1 MKALTLHQPW
11 ATCIAQHGK
20 RVENRT
26 WAPPSSLIGQR
37 IAIHAGM
44 KLNREVCLRLFDE
57 EGIELAPASKLPL
70 GAVVATARVAGW
82 VRSEHAHGEHM
93 EATPPS
99 NKGWAPFA
107 RWFVGKE
114 ECPFDFFGVTEQQAR
129 DALRSSWWIGPI
141 GWILDH
147 VIAIE
152 PVACKGAQG
161 LWSLP
166 TDVERAVREHE
177 EAARARM
184 VAEFVEAYS

>member
-1 MKALTLHQPW
+1 VKALTLHQPW

-20 RVENRT
+20 RIENRT
-26 WAPPSSLIGQR
+26 WAPPPYLIGQR

-44 KLNREVCLRLFDE
+44 KLNREVCLRLRDE
-57 EGIELAPASKLPL
+57 EGIDLAPASKLPL
-70 GAVVATARVAGW
+70 GAVVSTARV
-82 VRSEHAHGEHM
+82 V
-93 EATPPS
+93 
-99 NKGWAPFA
+99 GWASDQGWA
-107 RWFVGKE
+107 QE
-114 ECPFDFFGVTEQQAR
+114 STLDFFGVTEQQAS

-147 VIAIE
+147 VIAVP

-166 TDVERAVREHE
+166 ADVERVVCEHE
-177 EAARARM
+177 EAARAQM

>member
-26 WAPPSSLIGQR
+26 WAPPPSIIGQR

-57 EGIELAPASKLPL
+57 IEDPAD
-70 GAVVATARVAGW
+70 GAG
-82 VRSEHAHGEHM
+82 
-93 EATPPS
+93 PP
-99 NKGWAPFA
+99 AVP
-107 RWFVGKE
+107 
-114 ECPFDFFGVTEQQAR
+114 
-129 DALRSSWWIGPI
+129 
-141 GWILDH
+141 
-147 VIAIE
+147 

-166 TDVERAVREHE
+166 TDIERAVREHE
-177 EAARARM
+177 AAARARM

>member
-20 RVENRT
+20 RVENRA
-26 WAPPSSLIGQR
+26 WAPPPCIIGQR
-37 IAIHAGM
+37 IAIHAG
-44 KLNREVCLRLFDE
+44 KHFDRGSYE
-57 EGIELAPASKLPL
+57 MLVHKGIDLGPRAKLPI
-70 GAVVATARVAGW
+70 GAIVATARVAGW
-82 VRSEHAHGEHM
+82 VRSERIVSAAEH
-93 EATPPS
+93 
-99 NKGWAPFA
+99 
-107 RWFVGKE
+107 
-114 ECPFDFFGVTEQQAR
+114 PFDFFGVTEQQAR

-147 VIAIE
+147 VIAVP

-166 TDVERAVREHE
+166 ADVERAVREHE

>member
-26 WAPPSSLIGQR
+26 WAPHAIIGQR
-37 IAIHAGM
+37 IAIHAGKKFDPVAHTM
-44 KLNREVCLRLFDE
+44 LVHFHGVPLAERED
-57 EGIELAPASKLPL
+57 LPF

-82 VRSEHAHGEHM
+82 VRFVRRGDILYNDFCGITSKQACD
-93 EATPPS
+93 ARRSTW
-99 NKGWAPFA
+99 WA
-107 RWFVGKE
+107 
-114 ECPFDFFGVTEQQAR
+114 
-129 DALRSSWWIGPI
+129 GPI
-141 GWILDH
+141 GWILED
-147 VIAIE
+147 VVEIK

-161 LWSLP
+161 LWRLP
-166 TDVERAVREHE
+166 ADVERTVREHE

>member
-26 WAPPSSLIGQR
+26 WAPPPSIIGQR

-57 EGIELAPASKLPL
+57 IDLAPASKLPL

-82 VRSEHAHGEHM
+82 VRCDE
-93 EATPPS
+93 TT
-99 NKGWAPFA
+99 
-107 RWFVGKE
+107 FVRDRGHRE
-114 ECPFDFFGVTEQQAR
+114 PTLDFFGVTEQQAR
-129 DALRSSWWIGPI
+129 DALSSSWWIGPI

>member
-1 MKALTLHQPW
+1 MRVSWKQRARMQALTLHQPW

-26 WAPPSSLIGQR
+26 WAPPQFIIGKR

-44 KLNREVCLRLFDE
+44 KLNREVCLRLRNE
-57 EGIELAPASKLPL
+57 EGIDLAPASKLPL

-82 VRSEHAHGEHM
+82 GMTGQLRELGDALV
-93 EATPPS
+93 TL
-99 NKGWAPFA
+99 
-107 RWFVGKE
+107 
-114 ECPFDFFGVTEQQAR
+114 DFFGVTEQQAR

-141 GWILDH
+141 GWILDR
-147 VIAIE
+147 VIAVP

-166 TDVERAVREHE
+166 ADVERTVREHE
-177 EAARARM
+177 ETRWTWDD
-184 VAEFVEAYS
+184 EPTNKDGGT

>member
-26 WAPPSSLIGQR
+26 WAPPQPIIGQR

-44 KLNREVCLRLFDE
+44 RLNREVCLRLFDE

-82 VRSEHAHGEHM
+82 ASDQ
-93 EATPPS
+93 
-99 NKGWAPFA
+99 GWAQEPTL
-107 RWFVGKE
+107 
-114 ECPFDFFGVTEQQAR
+114 DFFGVTEQQAR

-147 VIAIE
+147 VIAVP

-166 TDVERAVREHE
+166 ADVERAVREHE